1 MTEQP
6 PPPGLPYP
14 SATLFL
20 QSVGAAVLIAV
31 IWIVMAMINPTT
43 TYHLSPVLVAAAPS
57 VVLRMSVAGRAPWRQ
72 ITLAAVTGAAV
83 AALATMVLVFA
94 NALRG
99 PVLTAD
105 FATPGLGAIQGSALD
120 ETMIALVLG
129 MVLGIIVAVV
139 RRPARASSS
148 GA

>member
-1 MTEQP
+1 MSESAAPQA
-6 PPPGLPYP
+6 LPYP
-14 SATLFL
+14 SSALYWK
-20 QSVGAAVLIAV
+20 SIGASAFIAA

-57 VVLRMSVAGRAPWRQ
+57 VVLRMSVGGPAPWRQ
-72 ITLAAVTGAAV
+72 VTLAAVSGAAV

-120 ETMIALVLG
+120 ETMIALAIG
-129 MVLGIIVAVV
+129 MVLGIIVSTVG
-139 RRPARASSS
+139 RRARAE
-148 GA
+148 